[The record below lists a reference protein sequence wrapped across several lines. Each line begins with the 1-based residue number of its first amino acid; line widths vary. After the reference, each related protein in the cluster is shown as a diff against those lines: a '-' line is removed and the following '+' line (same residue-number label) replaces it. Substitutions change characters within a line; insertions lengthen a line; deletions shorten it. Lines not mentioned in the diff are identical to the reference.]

1 MTSNF
6 LEPIILILRNKYTL
20 RLLIRYKLT
29 IILATTG
36 LLILDLPSK
45 YNRVRIYLVII
56 YLLLPISFT
65 VARDII
71 VSTEVLGK
79 IDLIYFLS
87 ITVIVYLVST

>member
-1 MTSNF
+1 MSIF
-6 LEPIILILRNKYTL
+6 LGPITLVPRSKFTL

-29 IILATTG
+29 IILATIG
-36 LLILDLPSK
+36 LLILDLPGK
-45 YNRVRIYLVII
+45 YNGVRIYLVIV
-56 YLLLPISFT
+56 YLLLPIPFT
-65 VARDII
+65 VARDIM